1 MASTTPPDPPGD
13 STPSPAGA
21 TRLGRRQRLLFAAL
35 GTATIL
41 AGWQLLSSVVSP
53 AILASPVDTAQALG
67 TLARSGTLWTQ
78 LLITLRRLAIG
89 LGIGVGAG
97 LVTGVLAGLHPRL
110 RSFLEPVRW
119 VGMTTPAVI
128 IAVLAMLWFGLGD
141 RSVIF
146 IVAVIVGPVM
156 FVNTVAGVLAVDSRL
171 VEMAGVYRF
180 PRRLLLSE
188 VYVPGIGSEVIAGL
202 TLATGIAIRAVVL
215 GEVLGAMDGIGYSF
229 SRAMSYLDTPELF
242 AWVVVLLGLMGA
254 LDFGVLRP
262 LERRVMRWRRGDGA

>member
-1 MASTTPPDPPGD
+1 MASTTPPDKPRDP
-13 STPSPAGA
+13 TPTRAG
-21 TRLGRRQRLLFAAL
+21 TTKLGRSERLLFAAL
-35 GTATIL
+35 GTATML
-41 AGWQLLSSVVSP
+41 AGWQLLSLVVSP
-53 AILASPVDTAQALG
+53 AILASPADTAQALG
-67 TLARSGTLWTQ
+67 TLARNGTLWTQ

-97 LVTGVLAGLHPRL
+97 LATGVLAGLQPRL

-119 VGMTTPAVI
+119 VGMTTPAII

-141 RSVIF
+141 RAVIF

-156 FVNTVAGVLAVDSRL
+156 YVNTVAGVLAVDPRL
-171 VEMAGVYRF
+171 AEMAGVYGF
-180 PRRLLLSE
+180 PRRLLLTE
-188 VYVPGIGSEVIAGL
+188 VYVPGIGSEVMAGL

-229 SRAMSYLDTPELF
+229 SRAMSYLETPTLF

-254 LDFGVLRP
+254 VDFGVLRP
-262 LERRVMRWRRGDGA
+262 LNRRAIRWQRSSEA